1 MVMGSLWKF
10 GDEEMFRSVIGYGVE
25 RVGNQGSVR
34 SVAVD
39 KVRNGVGQLV
49 AEGLEG
55 IHWKST

>member
-1 MVMGSLWKF
+1 MAMVWK
-10 GDEEMFRSVIGYGVE
+10 GWVTKAVL
-25 RVGNQGSVR
+25 VA
-34 SVAVD
+34 VAVD

>member
-1 MVMGSLWKF
+1 MSLWKF
-10 GDEEMFRSVIGYGVE
+10 GEEEMFRSVIGYGVE

-34 SVAVD
+34 SVAVAVD
-39 KVRNGVGQLV
+39 TVRNGVGQLV